1 MNFEVLDSLSWREAL
16 IAIIVLLVLYL
27 LAAFLRISRLKNEGM
42 RESEPTPRAAMSAV
56 AAYASVEEPAV
67 PPEAAEGEAPLE
79 EKEAPFP
86 WNEPPP
92 ETPERRMVEALER
105 EVGQLRREVGELR
118 AEVLAL
124 REEHRR
130 ELSKAPTMQ
139 SVSPLYNDAMQM
151 AVQGQDAAGIS
162 QLCGISRAEAELV
175 VALVR
180 NRDKPL
186 D

>member
-1 MNFEVLDSLSWREAL
+1 MDFEVLASLSWREAL
-16 IAIIVLLVLYL
+16 IAVVVLLVLYL
-27 LAAFLRISRLKNEGM
+27 LVAFLRISRLRNENMSAPGA
-42 RESEPTPRAAMSAV
+42 TAHVAKSAV
-56 AAYASVEEPAV
+56 AAYVSVQEPEAPSEAGGSEEPSQV
-67 PPEAAEGEAPLE
+67 KGE
-79 EKEAPFP
+79 PFP

-92 ETPERRMVEALER
+92 DTPGQRMIEALER
-105 EVGQLRREVGELR
+105 ELEQLRKEVGGLR
-118 AEVLAL
+118 AEVLSL
-124 REEHRR
+124 REEQHR
-130 ELSKAPTMQ
+130 ELSKAQVVQ
-139 SVSPLYNDAMQM
+139 SVSPLYSDAMQM